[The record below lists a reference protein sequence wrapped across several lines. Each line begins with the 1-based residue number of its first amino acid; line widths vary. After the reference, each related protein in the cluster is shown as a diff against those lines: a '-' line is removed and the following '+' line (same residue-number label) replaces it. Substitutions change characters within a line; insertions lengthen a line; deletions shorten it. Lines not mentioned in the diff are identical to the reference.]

1 MNLRHI
7 FIATPVYPIF
17 CFTLALITG
26 IWWQRT
32 DHTCYFYIF
41 ITTLCVGAIF
51 FNKRLYA
58 CSPIFIVFY
67 GAAFLLGSG
76 TYSHITTSQTEFC
89 NATNNKKYD
98 ITVKINSI
106 TPSQKA
112 YMGYSC
118 ICTLKTIQ
126 SPENLSVK
134 YFRDIHLLIYIPST
148 ENISVGDTI
157 LIKNVHFKTP
167 KNKNYLSYLLKN
179 HITTSVSALKSHI
192 EVTYHPRYSISRTIT
207 AYIHNLNTSFRSTLT
222 NETYCAF
229 SSIFR
234 STLTNETYCAF
245 SSIFLGDPSAKKK
258 VVYLKK
264 HLNYWG
270 ILHYIARSG
279 LHLLIFV
286 SIWMFILSYIP
297 LPWIIRQLCMLLL
310 VLLYNLLSWP
320 SIPFSRALYTFIL
333 IKSTHILNIKTYT
346 IPTLSC
352 VTCITLL
359 SNPLVLFS
367 LDFQL
372 SFGITYALAWF
383 NEIRMQN
390 CT

>member
-26 IWWQRT
+26 ICWQCT

-41 ITTLCVGAIF
+41 ITVLCISAF
-51 FNKRLYA
+51 FLNKRLYA
-58 CSPIFIVFY
+58 CSPVFIVFY

-148 ENISVGDTI
+148 ENIHVGDTI

-179 HITTSVSALKSHI
+179 HITTSVSALNSQI
-192 EVTYHPRYSISRTIT
+192 EVTYHPRYSISRTV
-207 AYIHNLNTSFRSTLT
+207 AEYMNNLNTSFRSTLT
-222 NETYCAF
+222 NETY
-229 SSIFR
+229 
-234 STLTNETYCAF
+234 YAF

-346 IPTLSC
+346 IPTFSC

>member
-1 MNLRHI
+1 
-7 FIATPVYPIF
+7 
-17 CFTLALITG
+17 
-26 IWWQRT
+26 
-32 DHTCYFYIF
+32 
-41 ITTLCVGAIF
+41 
-51 FNKRLYA
+51 
-58 CSPIFIVFY
+58 
-67 GAAFLLGSG
+67 
-76 TYSHITTSQTEFC
+76 
-89 NATNNKKYD
+89 
-98 ITVKINSI
+98 
-106 TPSQKA
+106 
-112 YMGYSC
+112 MGYSC

-179 HITTSVSALKSHI
+179 HITTSVSALNSQI
-192 EVTYHPRYSISRTIT
+192 EVTYHPRYSISRTV
-207 AYIHNLNTSFRSTLT
+207 AEYMNNLNTSFRSTLT
-222 NETYCAF
+222 NETY
-229 SSIFR
+229 
-234 STLTNETYCAF
+234 YAF

-346 IPTLSC
+346 IPTFSC